1 MNPKKYVY
9 PPLESII
16 PFRYRIQKTGWRP
29 SCNGVFS
36 QQNPE
41 NISTWWA
48 KLHRW
53 QVEQWSAGWFM
64 TGSWNHGLWISLGRM
79 SALELPNNVN
89 RFWSL
94 LSWCFFATKI
104 LKLEWFQIV
113 KLDHFSS
120 RFFFG
125 WTIHDIFRSKKKH
138 PMDDFIE
145 EECLFFSASNRFFL
159 DLPNS
164 EKKTP
169 NKNTTQPPSFPASSW
184 WVALRRLFNLK
195 KVRSLSDANPK
206 HCTIIG
212 KLLQNHHTFCM
223 KFDTP
228 PKMGEFD
235 DPCWNP
241 SKMRHAWQ
249 NPSFLGRI
257 SNTAFDHI
265 CAWYLK
271 WFASGGSSANDPL
284 ESHER
289 SPNRPGNAREA
300 EQTLLIWNSSWL
312 HGWKLYN
319 GKHFRP

>member
-1 MNPKKYVY
+1 
-9 PPLESII
+9 
-16 PFRYRIQKTGWRP
+16 
-29 SCNGVFS
+29 
-36 QQNPE
+36 
-41 NISTWWA
+41 
-48 KLHRW
+48 
-53 QVEQWSAGWFM
+53 M

-164 EKKTP
+164 EKKRPTKTP
-169 NKNTTQPPSFPASSW
+169 PN
-184 WVALRRLFNLK
+184 RLLSQQAAGEWPCEGFLISK
-195 KVRSLSDANPK
+195 KWGHYRTPTPK

-228 PKMGEFD
+228 PHKMGEFD
-235 DPCWNP
+235 APCWNP
-241 SKMRHAWQ
+241 LKKWDMHDK
-249 NPSFLGRI
+249 NPSFWVG
-257 SNTAFDHI
+257 F
-265 CAWYLK
+265 
-271 WFASGGSSANDPL
+271 L
-284 ESHER
+284 EIFLPIR
-289 SPNRPGNAREA
+289 
-300 EQTLLIWNSSWL
+300 LLITSAP
-312 HGWKLYN
+312 GT
-319 GKHFRP
+319 